1 MALRGMFPVALA
13 VALMSGCGGKKDG
26 PEYLGSTQMISDKGL
41 LFALGDTKPYNG
53 PIIDYHPNGV
63 KSYQVEVK
71 DGVAQGA
78 ATEWYKNGQKMT
90 ETTLE
95 NGQAT
100 GMIKGWYSS
109 GKKEY
114 EMPIKNGEIDG
125 VGIEYFETGT
135 RKSETA
141 YVNGSRNG
149 RERGY
154 SEAGHKLWEAY
165 WRDDKLHGKYIKF
178 SASGKTNNITQYAN
192 GLKKGTSRPTV
203 KVTKKPKPEPT
214 KPEPKPPNR
223 GALGRITIWT
233 TTQITTIYTG
243 KTTAILETAFGPPD
257 AKIGDTWV
265 YTNMKI
271 NIPGTRRRY
280 TTVNFLIADGM
291 VLLVQVN

>member
-1 MALRGMFPVALA
+1 
-13 VALMSGCGGKKDG
+13 
-26 PEYLGSTQMISDKGL
+26 
-41 LFALGDTKPYNG
+41 
-53 PIIDYHPNGV
+53 
-63 KSYQVEVK
+63 
-71 DGVAQGA
+71 
-78 ATEWYKNGQKMT
+78 MT

-125 VGIEYFETGT
+125 VGIEYYETGT
-135 RKSETA
+135 RKSETS

-178 SASGKTNNITQYAN
+178 SASGKTNNITRYAN

-203 KVTKKPKPEPT
+203 KVTKKPKTEPKPEPT
-214 KPEPKPPNR
+214 KPEPTKPEPKTEPKPPNR

-243 KTTAILETAFGPPD
+243 KTTAILGAAFGPPD
-257 AKIGDTWV
+257 AIIGDTWV

-271 NIPGTRRRY
+271 NIPGTRRQY
-280 TTVNFLIADGM
+280 TTVNFLISDGM